1 MKLCNLLKG
10 IETVKIIGNTDI
22 EIENLTLQSM
32 QSSKNSLFFAIKG
45 SSQDGNDYIEE
56 SISKGAVAVV
66 TERIS
71 NNNIT
76 QIIVKDVKDVM
87 GKMAYAFY
95 KPKNERVKVIGIVG
109 TNGKT
114 TTSYILK
121 SIFDSAKISA
131 GVIGT
136 LGIRYNNK
144 FIEPSLT
151 TPNSLELCE
160 VLSDMSNDNV
170 KYAIM
175 ELSAHAIEQ
184 KRCNF
189 LKFDALIY
197 TNCTQD
203 HLDYFKDMQTYKKV
217 KQSVFTSNNTNFAVV
232 NVDDESGVE
241 IINSKKVKTYTYG
254 VNNPSDVFS
263 INVKNSSKGV
273 SFVMNIY
280 DEIINANFKYA
291 GDFNVYNSMA
301 AATTAYA
308 LGISVENIKIGI
320 ESVKDLVGRMQ
331 FIENYNGANIYVD
344 YAHTPDG
351 ILNTLKSLRKIT
363 KNRLIILFG
372 CGGNR
377 DKSKRSIMGEIAGKY
392 ADFSIITSDNP
403 RFEEPYSIISEIEK
417 GHRKESLNYITIQ
430 NRYIATGY
438 GIEML
443 KEGDTLVL
451 TGKGGEEYQEIMGIK
466 TRYSDIETVKEIISK
481 MSLSGELI
489 WKTIYLHF

>member
-1 MKLCNLLKG
+1 
-10 IETVKIIGNTDI
+10 
-22 EIENLTLQSM
+22 
-32 QSSKNSLFFAIKG
+32 
-45 SSQDGNDYIEE
+45 
-56 SISKGAVAVV
+56 
-66 TERIS
+66 
-71 NNNIT
+71 
-76 QIIVKDVKDVM
+76 
-87 GKMAYAFY
+87 
-95 KPKNERVKVIGIVG
+95 
-109 TNGKT
+109 
-114 TTSYILK
+114 
-121 SIFDSAKISA
+121 
-131 GVIGT
+131 
-136 LGIRYNNK
+136 
-144 FIEPSLT
+144 
-151 TPNSLELCE
+151 
-160 VLSDMSNDNV
+160 
-170 KYAIM
+170 
-175 ELSAHAIEQ
+175 
-184 KRCNF
+184 
-189 LKFDALIY
+189 
-197 TNCTQD
+197 
-203 HLDYFKDMQTYKKV
+203 
-217 KQSVFTSNNTNFAVV
+217 
-232 NVDDESGVE
+232 
-241 IINSKKVKTYTYG
+241 
-254 VNNPSDVFS
+254 
-263 INVKNSSKGV
+263 
-273 SFVMNIY
+273 
-280 DEIINANFKYA
+280 
-291 GDFNVYNSMA
+291 MA

-351 ILNTLKSLRKIT
+351 VLNTLKSLRKIT

-377 DKSKRSIMGEIAGKY
+377 DKSKRAIMGEIAGKY

-489 WKTIYLHF
+489 